1 MKVDNY
7 SYPLWHEIIM
17 DDMRDKKL
25 VNKVLAVPVDEYMN
39 RIKLKITRYRIR
51 PIKNKIRPICG
62 VKIKSNYRRG
72 LHYYDK

>member
-25 VNKVLAVPVDEYMN
+25 VNKSSAIPVDEYMN
-39 RIKLKITRYRIR
+39 RIKLKVTRYRLT

-62 VKIKSNYRRG
+62 IKTTSNYRRG

>member
-17 DDMRDKKL
+17 DDTRDKKL
-25 VNKVLAVPVDEYMN
+25 VNKCSAIPFDEYMN
-39 RIKLKITRYRIR
+39 RIKLKVTRYRLT

-62 VKIKSNYRRG
+62 IKTTSNYRRG

>member
-25 VNKVLAVPVDEYMN
+25 VNKSSAIPVDEYMN
-39 RIKLKITRYRIR
+39 RIKLKMTRYRLT

-62 VKIKSNYRRG
+62 IKTTSNYRRG

>member
-1 MKVDNY
+1 
-7 SYPLWHEIIM
+7 M

-25 VNKVLAVPVDEYMN
+25 VNKCSAIPFDEYMN
-39 RIKLKITRYRIR
+39 RIKLKVTRYRLT

-62 VKIKSNYRRG
+62 IKTTSNYRRG

>member
-7 SYPLWHEIIM
+7 SYPLWNEIIM
-17 DDMRDKKL
+17 DDTRDKKL
-25 VNKVLAVPVDEYMN
+25 VNKSSAISVDEYMN
-39 RIKLKITRYRIR
+39 RIKLKVTRYRLT

-62 VKIKSNYRRG
+62 IKTTSNYRRG